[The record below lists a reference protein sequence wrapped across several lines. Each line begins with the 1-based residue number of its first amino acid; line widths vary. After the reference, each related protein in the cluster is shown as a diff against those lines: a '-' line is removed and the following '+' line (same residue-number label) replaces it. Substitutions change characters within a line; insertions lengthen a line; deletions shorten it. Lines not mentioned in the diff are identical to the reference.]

1 MSITKIISA
10 IGNNNSIAP
19 LIVRDCG
26 LEGPTKIA
34 MAYNQ
39 NKSDKYIA
47 KNAVRE
53 RIIDEYGTSLI
64 WLGGIP
70 FVEYIANKLI
80 QKRGFNPKVNLKL
93 FKEDDVQGINKNIEK
108 FKDIAPDAVK
118 DLIKVR
124 DNKGI
129 YEKLLSSKFLSAI
142 AIPVALMGF
151 ILPKLNF
158 ALTKKLMN
166 NKKPTNSKANK
177 PSFTGN
183 MASTIANFSTVEKMA
198 MTDGGLT
205 VGRITTSRKK
215 NEAIDNAFKMGGMLY
230 LNFIAPKQISK
241 VLDNTMNKTF
251 NINVN
256 LDPLMLNDKE
266 FIAQIKENKFE
277 LPKSNLAKDIVEF
290 IDNNPKSLFVKFAA
304 KFNKIKMLNENVRDP
319 RCYVDTKKLAQFKKE
334 IEKYSEKALTSNNI
348 QQFAKRAKLA
358 KSVNIISNVLI
369 SSTLLAVVLPKLQ
382 YKFRKLVTGSDLEPG
397 LIK

>member
-1 MSITKIISA
+1 
-10 IGNNNSIAP
+10 
-19 LIVRDCG
+19 
-26 LEGPTKIA
+26 
-34 MAYNQ
+34 
-39 NKSDKYIA
+39 
-47 KNAVRE
+47 
-53 RIIDEYGTSLI
+53 
-64 WLGGIP
+64 
-70 FVEYIANKLI
+70 
-80 QKRGFNPKVNLKL
+80 
-93 FKEDDVQGINKNIEK
+93 
-108 FKDIAPDAVK
+108 
-118 DLIKVR
+118 
-124 DNKGI
+124 
-129 YEKLLSSKFLSAI
+129 
-142 AIPVALMGF
+142 
-151 ILPKLNF
+151 
-158 ALTKKLMN
+158 
-166 NKKPTNSKANK
+166 
-177 PSFTGN
+177 
-183 MASTIANFSTVEKMA
+183 
-198 MTDGGLT
+198 
-205 VGRITTSRKK
+205 
-215 NEAIDNAFKMGGMLY
+215 MGGMLY